1 MNNEQISKEVTNICR
16 KHHGFRN
23 IEYKD
28 GHPRITGKESI
39 LCTDIKI
46 ESTKV
51 SLELATLCRSMVTLE
66 NVSVHIIACKIK
78 MDNEYPE
85 IHIQFLPFSALKSS
99 MVTLEC
105 MSIFDGKKKKY
116 HSNRY

>member
-1 MNNEQISKEVTNICR
+1 MMNNEQISKEVTNICR
-16 KHHGFRN
+16 KHHGFCK

-28 GHPRITGKESI
+28 GHPKITGKESI

-46 ESTKV
+46 DYWCKSTKI

-66 NVSVHIIACKIK
+66 NVSVHTIACKIK

-105 MSIFDGKKKKY
+105 M
-116 HSNRY
+116 

>member
-1 MNNEQISKEVTNICR
+1 MMNNEQISKEVTNICR
-16 KHHGFRN
+16 KHYGFRN

-28 GHPRITGKESI
+28 GHPRITGKENI

-66 NVSVHIIACKIK
+66 NVSIHTIACKIK
-78 MDNEYPE
+78 MGSEYPE
-85 IHIQFLPFSALKSS
+85 IHIQFQPFSALKSS

-105 MSIFDGKKKKY
+105 M
-116 HSNRY
+116 